1 MTAAIV
7 ALAVAV
13 VAVTGLCMVLLA
25 LLVGAYGRV
34 DAARLREAAM
44 LVRLQS
50 VESRAAEARVQAA
63 AVPSGLEGE
72 ALAAELTAALAPSPA
87 VPPVSE

>member
-25 LLVGAYGRV
+25 LLVGAWKGQESGRI
-34 DAARLREAAM
+34 REAAM

-63 AVPSGLEGE
+63 AVPSGLEGD
-72 ALAAELTAALAPSPA
+72 ALAAELTAALAPSPT
-87 VPPVSE
+87 PPVSE